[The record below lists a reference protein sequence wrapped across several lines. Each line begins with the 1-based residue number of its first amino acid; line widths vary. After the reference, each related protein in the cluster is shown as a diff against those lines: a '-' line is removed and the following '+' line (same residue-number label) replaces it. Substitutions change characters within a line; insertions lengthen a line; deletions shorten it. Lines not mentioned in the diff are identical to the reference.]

1 MTVIAMSRTE
11 IDRMNVL
18 QDLAASRIK
27 ITEAATLMGLGRR
40 QVFRLAKAYARRGP
54 AALVSRKR
62 GRPSNHA
69 YPADLRDAAIGI
81 IRERYP
87 DFGPTLAAEK
97 LAELHD
103 IHLAR
108 ETVRQWMITA
118 GLWKDRRARL
128 KAVHQPR
135 YRRDCL
141 GELIQI
147 DGSEH
152 WWFESRGPRCTLL
165 VYIDDATSRLM
176 HLQFVESEST
186 FDYFAAT
193 RVYLERYGKP
203 VAFYSDKHGVF
214 RVNRKGAIGGDGMT
228 QFGRALHA
236 LNIDIICANS
246 SQAKGRVER
255 ANGTLQD
262 RLVKELRLAGA
273 ATLAEGNALLP
284 TFIADYNAR
293 FAKAPA
299 NSKDL
304 HRRLGPGDDLDDA
317 FAWKEERTLS
327 RALTLQYDKV
337 LFIVEPSDQAKAAIG
352 KRVTVVDYPDGR
364 LAIRYR
370 GVELAYRTFDKIRQV
385 SQAAIVENKQLG
397 AALAFIR
404 EQPLRREP
412 ERRSTKAPRRRDQHN
427 ARLFKVG

>member
-11 IDRMNVL
+11 IDRMSVL
-18 QDLAASRIK
+18 QDLATSRIK
-27 ITEAATLMGLGRR
+27 TAEAATLMGLGRR
-40 QVFRLAKAYARRGP
+40 QVFRLAKAYAQRGP

-135 YRRDCL
+135 YRRDWL

-152 WWFESRGPRCTLL
+152 WWFEARGPQCTLL
-165 VYIDDATSRLM
+165 VFIDDATSRLM
-176 HLQFVESEST
+176 HLPFVDSEST

-193 RVYLERYGKP
+193 RAYLERYGKP
-203 VAFYSDKHGVF
+203 VALYSDKHGVF
-214 RVNRKGAIGGDGMT
+214 RVNRKDAIGGDGMA
-228 QFGRALHA
+228 QFGPAPHGL
-236 LNIDIICANS
+236 DIHITSPHS
-246 SQAKGRVER
+246 SPAKRRVER
-255 ANGTLQD
+255 ANGALQ
-262 RLVKELRLAGA
+262 
-273 ATLAEGNALLP
+273 
-284 TFIADYNAR
+284 
-293 FAKAPA
+293 
-299 NSKDL
+299 
-304 HRRLGPGDDLDDA
+304 
-317 FAWKEERTLS
+317 
-327 RALTLQYDKV
+327 
-337 LFIVEPSDQAKAAIG
+337 
-352 KRVTVVDYPDGR
+352 GR
-364 LAIRYR
+364 LADEQRLSGIDTLVA
-370 GVELAYRTFDKIRQV
+370 G
-385 SQAAIVENKQLG
+385 QAFPAGL
-397 AALAFIR
+397 LW
-404 EQPLRREP
+404 
-412 ERRSTKAPRRRDQHN
+412 
-427 ARLFKVG
+427 KVKVR